1 MNLFQHLLLSLLLS
15 LGLGLLIYLL
25 IQNQQLQRQLAAVDA
40 LQRGSAENMGKTLIP
55 LTEKLEA
62 ISLVTSKL
70 SKETEDSHNKKLAHL
85 QKRLDLYKTLGLLNQ
100 AELLRL
106 EAKGV
111 EAADKLVSTKKIIW
125 EAGEALADK
134 KARLQSLMGPIDKL
148 VAAWKAGDLSP
159 TADTVRKELETVLGE
174 LGND

>member
-25 IQNQQLQRQLAAVDA
+25 IQNQQLQGQLAAVYA
-40 LQRGSAENMGKTLIP
+40 LQQGSAENMGKTLTP

-62 ISLVTSKL
+62 VHLVTSKL
-70 SKETEDSHNKKLAHL
+70 SKEAEESQNKKLARL

-100 AELLRL
+100 VELLRL
-106 EAKGV
+106 ETKGI
-111 EAADKLVSTKKIIW
+111 EAADKLASTKKIIW
-125 EAGEALADK
+125 EAGETFVDK

-148 VAAWKAGDLSP
+148 VEAWKAGDLSSA
-159 TADTVRKELETVLGE
+159 TDSVRQELEAVLGE